1 MSISNLRARGAC
13 LAGDNDISL
22 TDVIPIALGA
32 VTPSLAC
39 ARPDL
44 ARRLAMPSADA
55 VVVILVDG
63 LGLLP
68 LQEHLGHARTL
79 RSFRD
84 SIEAAY
90 SVVPSTTAAGITACG
105 TGQLPGRT
113 RMVGYSVFHGEQ
125 IFNLL
130 AFTEGID
137 PAHWQQCPTYFE
149 ELRELGIQS
158 ATILP
163 AKFAG
168 SGLTTAALRGAHFVP
183 ATGWDERCDAAVTE
197 LKQGRKLVYLYWSD
211 IDACGHSYGT
221 DSTQWS
227 DALEDFDAGLGRFL
241 SRIPAGVRVMLT
253 ADHGMVN
260 IDFSQILDV
269 AQTPALREGVRVVA
283 GETRAVHVHCERGE
297 DPERVQERWENFLGE
312 RAWVV
317 GPSELAELMGDGP
330 GLAETG
336 DFVAF
341 SRGRGGIVDSRTQS
355 AGAMSLTGVHGSLTQ
370 EEMLIPL
377 IRLA

>member
-1 MSISNLRARGAC
+1 MSVSNLRARGAC
-13 LAGDNDISL
+13 LTGDSDISL
-22 TDVIPIALGA
+22 TDVIPMALGA
-32 VTPSLAC
+32 VAPSLPF

-44 ARRLAMPSADA
+44 ARRLALPSADA

-63 LGLLP
+63 LGLIP
-68 LQEHLGHARTL
+68 LQDHLGHARTL
-79 RSFRD
+79 RTFRD

-105 TGQLPGRT
+105 TGHLPGQT

-130 AFTEGID
+130 AFTDGID

-149 ELRELGIQS
+149 KLRDLGVPS

-183 ATGWDERCDAAVTE
+183 ATRWEERCDAAVTE
-197 LKQGRKLVYLYWSD
+197 LKQGSKLVYLYWSD

-227 DALEDFDAGLGRFL
+227 EALEDFDAGLGRFL
-241 SRIPAGVRVMLT
+241 SRIPSGVRVLLT

-297 DPERVQERWENFLGE
+297 DPERVQERWENFLDE
-312 RAWVV
+312 QAWVV
-317 GPSELAELMGDGP
+317 GPSELAELMGEGP

-341 SRGRGGIVDSRTQS
+341 SRGRAGIVDSRTQS
-355 AGAMSLTGVHGSLTQ
+355 AAAMSLTGVHGSLTQ

-377 IRLA
+377 IPLA

>member
-1 MSISNLRARGAC
+1 MSVSNLRARGAC
-13 LAGDNDISL
+13 LAEDNDISL
-22 TDVIPIALGA
+22 TDVIPTALGA
-32 VTPSLAC
+32 VAPSVPF

-44 ARRLAMPSADA
+44 ARRLALPSADA

-68 LQEHLGHARTL
+68 LQDHLGHARTL
-79 RSFRD
+79 RAFRD

-105 TGQLPGRT
+105 TGQLPGQT

-130 AFTEGID
+130 AFTDGID

-149 ELRELGIQS
+149 KLRDLGIPS

-183 ATGWDERCDAAVTE
+183 ATRWEERCDAAVTE
-197 LKQGRKLVYLYWSD
+197 LKQGSKLVYLYWSD

-221 DSTQWS
+221 DSTQWGE
-227 DALEDFDAGLGRFL
+227 ALEDFDAGLGRFL
-241 SRIPAGVRVMLT
+241 SRIPSGVRVLLT

-297 DPERVQERWENFLGE
+297 DPERVRERWENFLDE
-312 RAWVV
+312 QAWVA
-317 GPSELAELMGDGP
+317 GPSELAELMGEGP

-341 SRGRGGIVDSRTQS
+341 SRGRAGIVDSRTQS
-355 AGAMSLTGVHGSLTQ
+355 AAAMSLSGVHGSLTQ

-377 IRLA
+377 IPLA

>member
-1 MSISNLRARGAC
+1 M
-13 LAGDNDISL
+13 
-22 TDVIPIALGA
+22 
-32 VTPSLAC
+32 
-39 ARPDL
+39 
-44 ARRLAMPSADA
+44 
-55 VVVILVDG
+55 
-63 LGLLP
+63 
-68 LQEHLGHARTL
+68 
-79 RSFRD
+79 
-84 SIEAAY
+84 
-90 SVVPSTTAAGITACG
+90 
-105 TGQLPGRT
+105 
-113 RMVGYSVFHGEQ
+113 
-125 IFNLL
+125 
-130 AFTEGID
+130 
-137 PAHWQQCPTYFE
+137 
-149 ELRELGIQS
+149 
-158 ATILP
+158 
-163 AKFAG
+163 
-168 SGLTTAALRGAHFVP
+168 
-183 ATGWDERCDAAVTE
+183 TE
-197 LKQGRKLVYLYWSD
+197 LKHGRKLVYLYWSD